1 MTDIRTIAVHV
12 DFFLVGE
19 QPFVHHSIAEI
30 AAFLR
35 DVQRAT
41 EISISTDDVT
51 EDLE

>member
-1 MTDIRTIAVHV
+1 MTDVRTIAIHL

-30 AAFLR
+30 AGYLR

-41 EISISTDDVT
+41 EISISTDDCT
-51 EDLE
+51 EDLA